1 MQLVLAA
8 MKRAGRVS
16 LTLIW
21 YRYEPVPNPARPR
34 NDKAHVHRRI
44 ARPGPG
50 MARRDDRHESVYR
63 HRLVDLPDCPPMEQS
78 IVRGTL
84 SHAPSR
90 ADNRDY
96 RPLVEAV
103 LKQRLGTT
111 GPSAHKVVTSS
122 SFDHPSEPQ
131 LIDRLFY
138 SPRRSPSPPSC
149 P

>member
-1 MQLVLAA
+1 MNPYRTLPVLETTKPTSTAE
-8 MKRAGRVS
+8 S
-16 LTLIW
+16 LG
-21 YRYEPVPNPARPR
+21 
-34 NDKAHVHRRI
+34 H
-44 ARPGPG
+44 
-50 MARRDDRHESVYR
+50 
-63 HRLVDLPDCPPMEQS
+63 
-78 IVRGTL
+78 VRGWLEEMTDTNPYTGIDWSTYQIVL
-84 SHAPSR
+84 QWSSRSCVARSVTRRR